1 MKINIAVMMC
11 AALGLPGVIFGQHHA
26 PPATPTAEQS
36 ITGDWVIHF
45 QAGHESV
52 SGSLH
57 LQADG
62 ERLAGTVETG
72 HTGPGTVENGKWSK
86 QKLEATLVFKKHESV
101 VLEGELK
108 SNGTLAG
115 NYTTEGRT
123 ETWQAERKSAT
134 AYSSGFAGTPQM
146 LGDTASGTQVLH
158 VFEQWTSAYEKGD
171 LDGSMSIFAPNVVF
185 AFQGSKDQD
194 YEGLRKGYVQ
204 DFATRGPGTV
214 WVPRIEE
221 VYVEGTVAIVRSVWE
236 LKVKSGSAETE
247 VKARNRSVDILSK
260 GSGSWRIIR
269 SFNYPEK

>member
-86 QKLEATLVFKKHESV
+86 QKLEATLVLKKHESV

-134 AYSSGFAGTPQM
+134 ALNSSSGVYAQYEALIGTWDVTAPDGGPSFAVQRFTWGRAILIYGM
-146 LGDTASGTQVLH
+146 RAVSSGRVARKIR
-158 VFEQWTSAYEKGD
+158 TSKECWSGMV
-171 LDGSMSIFAPNVVF
+171 STRTSICSSP
-185 AFQGSKDQD
+185 
-194 YEGLRKGYVQ
+194 
-204 DFATRGPGTV
+204 
-214 WVPRIEE
+214 WI
-221 VYVEGTVAIVRSVWE
+221 
-236 LKVKSGSAETE
+236 
-247 VKARNRSVDILSK
+247 
-260 GSGSWRIIR
+260 
-269 SFNYPEK
+269 